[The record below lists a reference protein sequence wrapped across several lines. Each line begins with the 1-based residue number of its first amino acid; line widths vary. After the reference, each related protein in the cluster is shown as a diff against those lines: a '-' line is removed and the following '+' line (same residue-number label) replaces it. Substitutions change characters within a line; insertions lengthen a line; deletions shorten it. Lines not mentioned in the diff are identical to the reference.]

1 MIIMNLSAGER
12 INLLETIL
20 TDRRPPISKHGVG
33 IVREPPFDESGR
45 EITGFVFTEEA
56 RTLSTSAQS
65 VLNNCTGW
73 FNIPFSDNSI
83 SVQN

>member
-1 MIIMNLSAGER
+1 MNLSAGER